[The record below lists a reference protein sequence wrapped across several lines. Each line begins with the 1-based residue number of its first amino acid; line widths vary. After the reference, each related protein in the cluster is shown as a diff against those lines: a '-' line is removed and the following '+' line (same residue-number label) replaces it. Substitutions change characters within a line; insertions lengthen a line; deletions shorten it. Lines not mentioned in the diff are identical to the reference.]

1 MSRPRRG
8 EIWVA
13 RLDPAEG
20 DEMKKTRPVIVVSS
34 DAMGSLNVK
43 VVVPCTSS
51 NLGAALWRVPIPRSA
66 CPELDR
72 DTTADVL
79 QMRTLATHR
88 LHKKVG
94 DLDEAVLD
102 EVAAA
107 IALVVDYA

>member
-88 LHKKVG
+88 LHEKVG